1 MRLVVFPGG
10 FNWPIWVAQ
19 QQGFLAANGV
29 DVQVIDTPG
38 SVFQL
43 SGLIEGRFDL
53 AITLVDNVIA
63 YREGQGEVPIVG
75 DDLCALMAADTRV
88 YPALITAPDVC
99 NYADLR
105 GRTLSVDAKTTGY
118 ANVLYAMLESG
129 GLSPGDYAVESV
141 GGVQQR
147 FDAMLAGKQ
156 AGALFNSP
164 FEGLLEARGFH
175 RLDTA
180 LRVVGR
186 YQGQVLAARLGW
198 AQANRPAVVGFIRA
212 FLDAL
217 SWLYDPA
224 NREAAFALFA
234 RHQPSAATGAAAIAY
249 DVLFGPQHGFP
260 ADGRIDPLDLE
271 TVIELRGRYGQP
283 KKRLDPVASRY
294 YDSTFLDEAST
305 Q

>member
-1 MRLVVFPGG
+1 MSDSPRSP
-10 FNWPIWVAQ
+10 
-19 QQGFLAANGV
+19 
-29 DVQVIDTPG
+29 D
-38 SVFQL
+38 S
-43 SGLIEGRFDL
+43 SR
-53 AITLVDNVIA
+53 
-63 YREGQGEVPIVG
+63 
-75 DDLCALMAADTRV
+75 
-88 YPALITAPDVC
+88 LITAPDVR
-99 NYADLR
+99 NYAGLR

-129 GLSPGDYAVESV
+129 GLSPGDYVIESV

-164 FEGLLEARGFH
+164 FEGLLEARGFN

-180 LRVVGR
+180 IGVVGR

-198 AQANRPAVVGFIRA
+198 AQANRSAVVGFIHA
-212 FLDAL
+212 FLRAL
-217 SWLYDPA
+217 RWLYDAA

-234 RHQPSAATGAAAIAY
+234 RHQPSAATDAAATAY
-249 DVLFGPQHGFP
+249 DVLFDPQHGFP
-260 ADGRIDPLDLE
+260 ADGRIDPLGLE
-271 TVIELRGRYGQP
+271 RVIELRARYGQP
-283 KKRLDPVASRY
+283 KTRLDPVASRY